1 MALCPAQAPALE
13 VSLAL
18 GGKQGYALFYR
29 GVKLGR
35 IALTDRVSPGRAG
48 TLTPETASDRP
59 EIRRRV
65 RDYMQFR
72 IEADRLARDSP
83 HSLEEFLDLTEPGF
97 SDVINSME
105 WYLVDDQG
113 DRLGILAPT
122 FSPDGTVRWN
132 WRDDPR

>member
-1 MALCPAQAPALE
+1 MPPCPVQAPARE
-13 VSLAL
+13 VSLAP
-18 GGKQGYALFYR
+18 GGKQSYALFYR

-35 IALTDRVSPGRAG
+35 IAMSDRVSPNRVG
-48 TLTPETASDRP
+48 TLTPETASDHP

-83 HSLEEFLDLTEPGF
+83 HSLEEFLNLTEPGF
-97 SDVINSME
+97 SDVMNSVE

-122 FSPDGTVRWN
+122 FSPDGTVRWKG
-132 WRDDPR
+132 RDDPG